1 MDVSGHAIF
10 KATTVPDK
18 ADDLEYD
25 IGNLMA
31 TDSQPM
37 DPRPFKSKGTRE
49 TFLASL
55 SRDNIQLLV
64 NRIFDLP
71 AEVSDAGALVRMYFI
86 PDNAYLNT
94 GCGGDGKKDGGIHI
108 CYEDCDLLW
117 GDRVCINKKNI
128 YMYFEFTC
136 FCCCV
141 FYFCLFFSPE
151 EDLSTSLTLF
161 LPPAL
166 CSCSYWAGNRPALT
180 MACVSMFIISFP
192 PPKRNQLFP
201 AILSRVQNCL
211 NQLHRCQEKSQFPQ
225 LVR

>member
-37 DPRPFKSKGTRE
+37 DPRPFKAVGTRE

-71 AEVSDAGALVRMYFI
+71 AEVSDAGALVRMY
-86 PDNAYLNT
+86 
-94 GCGGDGKKDGGIHI
+94 
-108 CYEDCDLLW
+108 
-117 GDRVCINKKNI
+117 
-128 YMYFEFTC
+128 
-136 FCCCV
+136 
-141 FYFCLFFSPE
+141 
-151 EDLSTSLTLF
+151 
-161 LPPAL
+161 
-166 CSCSYWAGNRPALT
+166 
-180 MACVSMFIISFP
+180 MF
-192 PPKRNQLFP
+192 Q
-201 AILSRVQNCL
+201 QND
-211 NQLHRCQEKSQFPQ
+211 
-225 LVR
+225 